1 MVKRGNDGKEHS
13 GDEDPSSAMFTAV
26 NNNFVNAPPAKGAL
40 ATLFRTLCREMNL
53 GAFGWS
59 QLMAQY
65 LNNPANNIKNT
76 PKDKA
81 TARGNL
87 NKELFRDRL
96 TWKVFMKA
104 IRFFNPVRAEFT
116 VRLKFKN
123 GKTIESTVS
132 MMDRTPKKRDRD
144 VNPSIIPEDLRGL
157 EKPDFPA
164 LSEKTS
170 EKH

>member
-1 MVKRGNDGKEHS
+1 MVNKGSDANTDRENS
-13 GDEDPSSAMFTAV
+13 DPSSAMLEAV
-26 NNNFVNAPPAKGAL
+26 NNNFVKAPPAKGAL
-40 ATLFRTLCREMNL
+40 AILFRTLCREMNL

-59 QLMAQY
+59 QLMHQY
-65 LNNPANNIKNT
+65 LHNPANGIKNT

-104 IRFFNPVRAEFT
+104 IRFFNPIRAEFT
-116 VRLKFKN
+116 VRLRLQSGEK
-123 GKTIESTVS
+123 IEATVT
-132 MMDRTPKKRDRD
+132 MMDRTPKKRE
-144 VNPSIIPEDLRGL
+144 VNPSVIPEDQRGL